1 MQALLDNLAP
11 LLQGLLTTLWMAALS
26 AVGALVLGVVVT
38 AMRVSP
44 IPVLRGVAFAYV
56 QLFLNV
62 PLLALLVL
70 FVFALPDAG
79 LLMPLP
85 MTAVVV
91 LVDLRGRVRR
101 RGRAQRREHGGDGP
115 GGGGAR
121 ARADVPADAGVGDP
135 AAGAAGGGPA
145 GRQRDDRAGDE
156 HVAVR
161 GVGIVE
167 LTAAANKTNLVHAQ
181 PIPIFVGAGLTYMA
195 LALLIGLGTGWL
207 ERTGGDRAMT
217 PRSLRRARPANPS
230 PDPLWSVVS
239 GLVLAGV
246 VGLGLWQFAKH
257 GQLDAA
263 RWAPFTQWP
272 IWEYLLVGLLGT
284 LEAAAYVAV
293 LSAVGG
299 HLPRAGPAVP
309 GAGSCAGSP
318 PATSRSRAP
327 CRCC

>member
-1 MQALLDNLAP
+1 MGALLDNLAP

-91 LVDLRGRVRR
+91 LVIYEAAYVAEAVRS
-101 RGRAQRREHGGDGP
+101 GVNTVALGQAEA
-115 GGGGAR
+115 AR
-121 ARADVPADAGVGDP
+121 ALGLTFRQTLGSVILPQALRAVVQPVGNVMIALVMNTSLF
-135 AAGAAGGGPA
+135 AA
-145 GRQRDDRAGDE
+145 
-156 HVAVR
+156 
-161 GVGIVE
+161 VGIVE
-167 LTAAANKTNLVHAQ
+167 LTSAANKTNLVHAQ

-207 ERTGGDRAMT
+207 ERR
-217 PRSLRRARPANPS
+217 
-230 PDPLWSVVS
+230 
-239 GLVLAGV
+239 
-246 VGLGLWQFAKH
+246 
-257 GQLDAA
+257 
-263 RWAPFTQWP
+263 
-272 IWEYLLVGLLGT
+272 
-284 LEAAAYVAV
+284 VAIV
-293 LSAVGG
+293 
-299 HLPRAGPAVP
+299 R
-309 GAGSCAGSP
+309 
-318 PATSRSRAP
+318 
-327 CRCC
+327 